1 MTGESFD
8 AVQLSVEARQE
19 VLSEEELAIY
29 REYVLYDVEQY
40 VTDESVENAIME
52 NEKYVLE
59 CAEIIKKIRG
69 NR

>member
-1 MTGESFD
+1 MTGEEIE
-8 AVQLSVEARQE
+8 AVKASVEARQE
-19 VLSEEELAIY
+19 ALSEEELAIY

-40 VTDESVENAIME
+40 VTDESAENATLE
-52 NEKYVLE
+52 NEKYILR